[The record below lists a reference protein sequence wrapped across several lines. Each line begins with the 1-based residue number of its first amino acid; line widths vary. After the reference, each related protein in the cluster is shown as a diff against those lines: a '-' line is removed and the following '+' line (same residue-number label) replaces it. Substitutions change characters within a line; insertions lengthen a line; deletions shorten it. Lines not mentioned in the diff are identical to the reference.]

1 MKLLDAII
9 LSLSAGFFIIGVHQL
24 ITVGL
29 AQAYWVF
36 MLSTALLIWYQIRK
50 QSKKNP
56 LQGSENTHKANKQ
69 GKTKRNQRKKAKN

>member
-29 AQAYWVF
+29 AQAYWIF

-50 QSKKNP
+50 QSKNVP
-56 LQGSENTHKANKQ
+56 LQDSENTRKANNS
-69 GKTKRNQRKKAKN
+69 GKSKGNRRKKAKN